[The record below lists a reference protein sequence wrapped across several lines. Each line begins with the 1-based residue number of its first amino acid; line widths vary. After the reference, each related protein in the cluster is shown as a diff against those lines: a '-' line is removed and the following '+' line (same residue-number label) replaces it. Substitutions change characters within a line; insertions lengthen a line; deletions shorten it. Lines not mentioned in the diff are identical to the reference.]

1 MKTNGTRIILV
12 AFFVYVMMVVFSY
25 TASAQPDY
33 IFKTGALQTAP
44 ATDKQ
49 VGARYLY
56 TGVKPGINATV
67 TITALSSGMTLTEVD
82 GTSSGHLDAFQPV
95 INVAANTNAYAEFKI
110 DFTYSATGLPA
121 IMAEVPVTCIDV
133 DGRLISGKNVN
144 EFDQVR
150 VSGGYYVDYDMLGN
164 ELAVSYPTGYAM
176 CKNISNIDYAGVD
189 TVAKQVMF
197 TVVLA
202 TTSSVTFRV
211 GADNK
216 TSATQQRLRSVYFKK
231 FTYANSFLSTSALL
245 AFRGLERNNK
255 VELNWDLVSD
265 HHIATVEIEKSVN
278 GGNYRSIATV
288 WTDASTKSFRYTD
301 NETLTQGSCY
311 RLKMIASNGAVQYSN
326 IVAFKAGLA
335 KATGVKMYPT
345 VVRNST
351 TLQYTATSNNNI
363 QFQVMDMSGRVVM
376 QQSLNVNEGTNNIQI
391 NGMENLLPGQY
402 VAVVNNGLERS
413 SQSFVKQ

>member
-25 TASAQPDY
+25 TAAAQPDY
-33 IFKTGALQTAP
+33 IFNNGTLQTAP
-44 ATDKQ
+44 ATDKL

-67 TITALSSGMTLTEVD
+67 TITALTTGMTLSEVD
-82 GTSSGHLDAFQPV
+82 GSSSGHLAAFQPV

-110 DFTYSATGLPA
+110 DFTNSATGLPA
-121 IMAEVPVTCIDV
+121 VMAEVPLTCIDV
-133 DGRLISGKNVN
+133 DGRITSGKTVN

-164 ELAVSYPTGYAM
+164 ELAVSYPTGFAM
-176 CKNISNIDYAGVD
+176 CKNISNLDYAGVD
-189 TVAKQVMF
+189 TVSKQVMF

-202 TTSSVTFRV
+202 STSSVTFRV

-216 TSATQQRLRSVYFKK
+216 TSSTQQRLRSVYFRK

-245 AFRGLERNNK
+245 AFRGLQRNNK
-255 VELNWDLVSD
+255 VELNWDLVTD
-265 HHIATVEIEKSVN
+265 HHMATVEVEKSVN
-278 GGNYRSIATV
+278 GANFRSIATI
-288 WTDASTKSFRYTD
+288 WTDAATKSFRYAD
-301 NETLTQGSCY
+301 NELLSQNTLY
-311 RLKMIASNGAVQYSN
+311 RLKMIAANGAVQYSN
-326 IVAFKAGLA
+326 IVAFKAGSSKLSS
-335 KATGVKMYPT
+335 VKMYPS
-345 VVRNST
+345 VVTST
-351 TLQYTATSNNNI
+351 STLQYTAASNNNV

-376 QQSLNVNEGTNNIQI
+376 QQSLMVNEGTNNIQL
-391 NGMENLLPGQY
+391 NGMEKLIPGQY
-402 VAVVNNGLERS
+402 VAIVNNGMERS

>member
-33 IFKTGALQTAP
+33 LFKTGSLQTAP

-67 TITALSSGMTLTEVD
+67 TITALSTGMSLSEVD

-110 DFTYSATGLPA
+110 DFTYSSTGLPA
-121 IMAEVPVTCIDV
+121 VMAEVPLTCIDV
-133 DGRLISGKNVN
+133 DGRIVSGKNVN

-150 VSGGYYVDYDMLGN
+150 LGAGYYVDYDMLGN
-164 ELAVSYPTGYAM
+164 ELQVSYPTGWAM
-176 CKNISNIDYAGVD
+176 CKNTSNLDYGGVD

-197 TVVLA
+197 TVVLSSS
-202 TTSSVTFRV
+202 SSVTFRV

-216 TSATQQRLRSVYFKK
+216 TSSTQQRLRSVYFKK

-245 AFRGLERNNK
+245 AFRGLQRNNK
-255 VELNWDLVSD
+255 VDLNWDLVTD
-265 HHIATVEIEKSVN
+265 HHMATIEVEKSVN
-278 GGNYRSIATV
+278 GANFRSIATI
-288 WTDASTKSFRYTD
+288 WTDATTKSFRYSD
-301 NETLTQGSCY
+301 NEVLTQNTLY
-311 RLKMIASNGAVQYSN
+311 RLKMIAANGAIQYSN
-326 IVAFKAGLA
+326 IVAFKAGSA
-335 KATGVKMYPT
+335 KAATVKIYPS
-345 VVRNST
+345 VVTST
-351 TLQYTATSNNNI
+351 STLQYTAASNNNV

-376 QQSLNVNEGTNNIQI
+376 QHSLMVNEGTNNIQL
-391 NGMENLLPGQY
+391 NGMEKLIPGQY
-402 VAVVNNGLERS
+402 VAVVNNGMERS